1 MATANFNT
9 NIKSDS
15 IDKLSYDLSVI
26 ITTNGFT
33 DKLTYNLIE
42 PPNGV
47 STKENTLIID
57 PKIYGT
63 VTVEVSD
70 GIDTAVTATDITG
83 FYADSANMINNN
95 VNYNEAIDT
104 IRNNW
109 STLVDYQ
116 DRKKV

>member
-26 ITTNGFT
+26 ITTSGFNGELGYT
-33 DKLTYNLIE
+33 LIN
-42 PPNGV
+42 PPEGA
-47 STKENTLIID
+47 SIGKGYLIID
-57 PKIYGT
+57 NKVYGT
-63 VTVEVSD
+63 VRIEVSD
-70 GIDTAVTATDITG
+70 GVDTAVTATDITG

-109 STLVDYQ
+109 STLVDY
-116 DRKKV
+116 